1 MVGVG
6 KAEAEDGQ
14 LLAQSAEGDP
24 LVEVAEGV
32 DGGDGCVAPG
42 GGYAAEVGRVDGGQR
57 LGAVGREAECLVAGV
72 DLKDRLPEITA
83 DGKSVDAAE
92 LVGHAAEH
100 GLNRRQIGRV

>member
-42 GGYAAEVGRVDGGQR
+42 GGYAAEVGRVDGGQ
-57 LGAVGREAECLVAGV
+57 
-72 DLKDRLPEITA
+72 
-83 DGKSVDAAE
+83 
-92 LVGHAAEH
+92 
-100 GLNRRQIGRV
+100 

>member
-32 DGGDGCVAPG
+32 DGGYGCVAPG
-42 GGYAAEVGRVDGGQR
+42 GGYAAEVGCVDGGQR
-57 LGAVGREAECLVAGV
+57 LGAVGREAERLVAGV
-72 DLKDRLPEITA
+72 HLKDRLPEITA
-83 DGKSVDAAE
+83 DGKSVDVAE
-92 LVGHAAEH
+92 RVGHAAEH
-100 GLNRRQIGRV
+100 GLDRRQIGRV